1 MSLKLS
7 SFVPPLSATMLEQHE
22 YSEPDLPE
30 KHKPLWLC
38 LGILPLWKDSSN
50 LALSLELSQTQMERH
65 RLQEARTGTREST
78 QRSTLGRKDVRA
90 WDQHVCDQWERS
102 LGFRRLWEELED
114 GAETDFNTSPSI

>member
-22 YSEPDLPE
+22 FSGPDLPE

-38 LGILPLWKDSSN
+38 LGILPRWKDSSN
-50 LALSLELSQTQMERH
+50 LALSLEPSQTQMERH
-65 RLQEARTGTREST
+65 RLQEARTGTGEST
-78 QRSTLGRKDVRA
+78 QRSALGRKTVRA
-90 WDQHVCDQWERS
+90 WDAHVCDHLESS

-114 GAETDFNTSPSI
+114 GAETDFNTFPSI